1 MNKTMN
7 MYDDIRTTTTRYPSP
22 ILHKAVGDSFD
33 YTKDLLSVAET
44 LHKRDFLFESEAM
57 LRKALVYAAF
67 LRKRLRKERVEYEK
81 LNNLNN

>member
-1 MNKTMN
+1 MN
-7 MYDDIRTTTTRYPSP
+7 MYDDIRSTTKRYPAP
-22 ILHKAVGDSFD
+22 ILHRATADSFD
-33 YTKDLLSVAET
+33 YTKDLLTVAAL
-44 LHKRDFLFESEAM
+44 LHKRNFLFESEAM